1 LRRTGTADLPL
12 HHGRTPRWLFERM
25 VRLSRAIL
33 LALAEEYGTPGILDR
48 LSDPFWFQ
56 ALGSLLGFDWHSS
69 GLTTTVCGAL
79 KEALRPL
86 SRELGLFPAG
96 GKGRAGLRTPE
107 EIEAWAEREGFDP
120 LPLRRSSRLAARV
133 DTAALQDGY
142 ELYHHALFFDRG
154 GQWCVIQQGMNPQTR
169 YARRYHWQGAGERN
183 SAPGGFASDPH
194 RAVLGPPVG
203 AVLNLVAKEAEELR
217 RGVVELAREK
227 PEKVMKEWMRLEE
240 RKLSLPPR
248 HSLHRRDISPA
259 RLYSV
264 LLRTY
269 EQAPRDFE
277 QLLETPGLGPASLRA
292 LALLAEL
299 LFGAPPSFRDPARF
313 SYAHGGKDG
322 HPYPVRREVYDHTTA
337 VLEKAVL
344 RARMGEVEK
353 REALRRLYL
362 WSSRSGSG
370 GDGSESRGGEL
381 LYQAVGHLPHIPRP
395 HGEDEIPW
403 LQPAGK
409 VFHQLSLI

>member
-1 LRRTGTADLPL
+1 
-12 HHGRTPRWLFERM
+12 M
-25 VRLSRAIL
+25 VRLSRAIF
-33 LALAEEYGTPGILDR
+33 LALAEEHGTPGILDR

-107 EIEAWAEREGFDP
+107 EIEAWAEKEGFDP
-120 LPLRRSSRLAARV
+120 LPLRRSSRLVARV
-133 DTAALQDGY
+133 DAAALQDGY
-142 ELYHHALFFDRG
+142 ELYHHALFFDREG
-154 GQWCVIQQGMNPQTR
+154 RWCVIQQGMNPQTR
-169 YARRYHWQGAGERN
+169 YARRYHWQGAGGRN
-183 SAPGGFASDPH
+183 SAPGGFVSDPH
-194 RAVLGPPVG
+194 RAVLGPPAG
-203 AVLNLVAKEAEELR
+203 AVLNLVAGEAEELR
-217 RGVVELAREK
+217 RGVVEIAREK
-227 PEKVMKEWMRLEE
+227 PEKTMKEWMRLEE
-240 RKLSLPPR
+240 RKLSFPPR
-248 HSLHRRDISPA
+248 HSLRRRDISPA
-259 RLYSV
+259 KLYSV

-269 EQAPRDFE
+269 EQVPRDFE

-322 HPYPVRREVYDHTTA
+322 HPYPVRQEVYDHTIA

-344 RARMGEVEK
+344 RARVGETEK

-362 WSSRSGSG
+362 WSSCSGSG
-370 GDGSESRGGEL
+370 GGGSKDGRGEL
-381 LYQAVGHLPHIPRP
+381 LDQAVGHLPHIPRP
-395 HGEDEIPW
+395 HGEDEIPRT
-403 LQPAGK
+403 QPAGE